1 MPALPSIFLTHGSP
15 TLVTDSCP
23 AHDFMARLGDDLPRP
38 RAILCLSAHWE
49 RETPTVGTAPR
60 PETIHDFFGFPE
72 ALYALDYPAPGAP
85 DLARRVAGLL
95 DEAGLP
101 CRCDPA
107 RGLDHGAW
115 VPLSLAYPAADI
127 PVTQLSV
134 QTALGPAHHL
144 ALGRALE
151 PLRHDGVLI
160 LASGSATHN
169 LRDFGRFPLD
179 APPASY
185 AVEFADWLDD
195 AVARGDSAA
204 LADYHARAP
213 HARRNH
219 PTPEHFLPL
228 LAAMGA
234 GGANARGRRLHAS
247 YTFGVFS
254 MAAYAFD

>member
-1 MPALPSIFLTHGSP
+1 MTTLPSIFLTHGSP
-15 TLVTDSCP
+15 TLPMDPCP
-23 AHDFMARLGDDLPRP
+23 ARDFIAGLGGDLPQP

-49 RETPTVGTAPR
+49 RQTPTVSVAAR
-60 PETIHDFFGFPE
+60 PETIQDFFGFPE
-72 ALYALDYPAPGAP
+72 ALYALTYAAPGAP
-85 DLARRVAGLL
+85 DLARRIAELL
-95 DEAGLP
+95 DGAGLP
-101 CRCDPA
+101 CRRDPE

-134 QTALGPAHHL
+134 QTALGPVHQL

-151 PLRHDGVLI
+151 PLRRDGVLI

-169 LRDFGRFPLD
+169 LREFGRYPLD

-185 AVEFADWLDD
+185 AADFADWLDD
-195 AVARGDSAA
+195 AVARGDEAA
-204 LADYHARAP
+204 LADYRARAP

-219 PTPEHFLPL
+219 PSPEHFLPL

-234 GGANARGRRLHAS
+234 GGMNARGRRLHAS
-247 YTFGVFS
+247 YTFGVFY
-254 MAAYAFD
+254 MGAYAFD